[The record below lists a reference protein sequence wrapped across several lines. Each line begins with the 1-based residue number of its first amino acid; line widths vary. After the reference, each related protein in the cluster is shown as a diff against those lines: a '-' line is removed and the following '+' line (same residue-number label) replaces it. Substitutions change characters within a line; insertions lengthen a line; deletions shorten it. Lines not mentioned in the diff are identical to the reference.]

1 MASVSVPAEVSGRG
15 IPTSGDDVIYGINR
29 SALNSMIGNFDIDK
43 LVAIKSTENPKGK
56 ALVSLS
62 MIYLADAKIR
72 VGDKMVT
79 LDDISSMLD
88 AVIEKMEME
97 GGEEYIKEVLENFDM
112 DIVPEIKKKKMMYNN
127 IGKATKV
134 DKTKNTAKETFFDAV
149 EASGPAGTS
158 GDVKGKDPLI
168 TLVPQKPSTTRAA
181 LSTAK
186 VDNVAFNLSMT
197 QLPEIYTTF
206 KEDIKAVVRNP
217 FNVVKIWDATAIK
230 SGQRTHYKDL
240 GKSFDPDFLTGD
252 VDPTTAMATW
262 LAGPAYN
269 AQFRRKGGKSGEIRR
284 TKGNARQ
291 VILDVNKTT
300 AYTILDTTGLGNYEI
315 PVDVVTYS
323 DAVHG
328 AALIMNKLIKPCK
341 RSFNTNALMGL
352 PRTIITDNGIKKAA
366 ELGLCSSEM
375 GVVAAL
381 NHSIIVK
388 PHMMV
393 GGKES
398 EITAF
403 DPELAVAGIIRQLC
417 FGTEKPSD
425 ISKRIAGQAVRQVI
439 NVAKTPFNNERYK
452 GWISCMRGVK
462 DENVDELEKMFRAT
476 RSVVGANVSGTYTIG
491 FVPV

>member
-1 MASVSVPAEVSGRG
+1 
-15 IPTSGDDVIYGINR
+15 
-29 SALNSMIGNFDIDK
+29 MIGTFDVDK
-43 LVAIKSTENPKGK
+43 LVVMKSTENPKGK

-72 VGDKMVT
+72 AGDKVVT
-79 LDDISSMLD
+79 LNDISSVLD
-88 AVIEKMEME
+88 IAIEKIEKE
-97 GGEEYIKEVLENFDM
+97 GGEEYINEILENFDM
-112 DIVPEIKKKKMMYNN
+112 DMVPEIKKKKMMFNN

-134 DKTKNTAKETFFDAV
+134 DKTKNTAKETEIEGV
-149 EASGPAGTS
+149 EASGSAGTS
-158 GDVKGKDPLI
+158 GGIKGKAPATPGGSKDPLSGI
-168 TLVPQKPSTTRAA
+168 VPQKPSTTRAA

-206 KEDIKAVVRNP
+206 KEDIKAVIRNP

-240 GKSFDPDFLTGD
+240 GKSFDPEFLTD
-252 VDPTTAMATW
+252 NVDPTTAMATW

-476 RSVVGANVSGTYTIG
+476 RSVVGANVSGTYTVG